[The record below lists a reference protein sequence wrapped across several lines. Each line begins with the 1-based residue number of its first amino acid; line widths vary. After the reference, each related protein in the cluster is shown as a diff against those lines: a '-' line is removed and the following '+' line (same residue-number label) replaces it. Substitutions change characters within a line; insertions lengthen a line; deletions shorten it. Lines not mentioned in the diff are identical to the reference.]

1 MKRIHNR
8 LVILLIFAL
17 LLSLAAPVGAAGSR
31 ITIRTPEDLVELSRR
46 CSLDSWSRGKTVVL
60 SADLDLSDVEFS
72 SIPTFGGTF
81 DGQGY
86 TISGL
91 TITGSGN
98 VRGLFRYLQSGGV
111 VQNVSL
117 EVTIEPTDLQDSLG
131 GLVGNNRG
139 SVRNC
144 TVTGSI
150 QGETNIG
157 GIIGVNESS
166 GKIINSTFSGSVTG
180 EHYVGGIA
188 GQNLGSILQCVN
200 QGKINTVAVEG
211 EADLEDLDSRPLN
224 STENLPACTDIG
236 GITGFSTGVLQ
247 SCKNTG
253 PVGYEHVG
261 YNVGGIAGRQSGY
274 LNGCTNQGVI
284 LGRKDVGGIAGQLEP
299 EIFLR
304 YGEDLLNQLWS
315 ELGTLGD
322 QVDHLLSDLNSTNT
336 STTAQL
342 QMLSSHA
349 GTAQDAAGELMDAA
363 KDWANGNLSTVN
375 DLSARI
381 SWSLQQLEP
390 ILETLRPLPE
400 ELTDAVDALEEGLDQ
415 AEQAGDLASDAGQSL
430 RTALQEALRAADHM
444 NEGLEHIRASQ
455 DALKSALGDPNEI
468 KLALEQMAKGIGQLG
483 DGTVAFSEAM
493 EHLRDG
499 WAALPDVSSIDAF
512 LQAFEDLSTAG
523 TSTANGLKNIQKAF
537 IRLKD
542 TITANGDP
550 TEALKTALQELEKAA
565 ASFQSGADQLQTA
578 GKHLLSA
585 LDTLEDAGI
594 YLDGV
599 VDAFRDAG
607 DAFNN
612 AFSRLGE
619 GADAF
624 HEMVKTLAEE
634 PSIQFTP
641 IGSDMTARGDALDA
655 ALSDLLGSA
664 DDLGDLLSQSSDT
677 ILGDLSAV
685 SQQLQSITDLLRQ
698 ETSLKKSG
706 EGDRIEDISD
716 QVDGRS
722 QRTGCLSD
730 ARNEGVVKGDV
741 NVAGIA
747 GSMAIEYD
755 FDPEDDLV
763 EVGDRSLDVRYQ
775 TKAVVLSCINLGEV
789 TGKKDDAGGIVGRM
803 DLGQVSHCENYGSV
817 SSADGSYVGGIAGA
831 SWGSIRDSWARCTLS
846 GDHYVG
852 GIAGY
857 GSTLKNC
864 HTLITLQEGSAYVGT
879 VAGSVDPEGT
889 VTGNT
894 FTQEALGAIDGIS
907 YAGQAEPVTF
917 GALCAAGAP
926 ETFAQLELTFRADGK
941 EVAVVPFQYGKGI
954 ARLPEIPAK
963 KGYSAAWPDLDY
975 SHLTASQT
983 LEAIY
988 TPYTSSLTDGG
999 DLPDIL
1005 VDGSF
1010 SAQAKV
1016 SHTTKETAWTDS
1028 KGESHQGTAYT
1039 VTVKDP
1045 VLDAVSYTVHCRLPE
1060 ANGRYAVWV
1069 QTGENWQ
1076 RQDSEKDGS
1085 YLLFPS
1091 TEETIT
1097 FCLVEEGNPLV
1108 KYLLTFTVLAAGLFI
1123 LFWRRR
1129 MQKKKEHAQQPPAS
1143 SLEFKGIKPPPKRR
1157 SPRRHLF
1164 PGTAAN
1170 VSCVEVLFV
1179 IAGFRRCSPSKETP
1193 PFVSKS

>member
-8 LVILLIFAL
+8 LAILLIFAL

-224 STENLPACTDIG
+224 STENLPVCTDIG

-342 QMLSSHA
+342 QTLSSHA

-483 DGTVAFSEAM
+483 DGIVAFSEAM

-730 ARNEGVVKGDV
+730 ARTEGVVKGDV

-775 TKAVVLSCINLGEV
+775 TKAVILSCINLGEV

-894 FTQEALGAIDGIS
+894 FTQEDLGAIDGIS

-1143 SLEFKGIKPPPKRR
+1143 SLE
-1157 SPRRHLF
+1157 
-1164 PGTAAN
+1164 
-1170 VSCVEVLFV
+1170 
-1179 IAGFRRCSPSKETP
+1179 SKE
-1193 PFVSKS
+1193 

>member
-8 LVILLIFAL
+8 LAILLIFAL

-775 TKAVVLSCINLGEV
+775 TKAVILSCINLGEV

-857 GSTLKNC
+857 GSALKNC

-1097 FCLVEEGNPLV
+1097 FCLVEEGNSLV

-1143 SLEFKGIKPPPKRR
+1143 SLE
-1157 SPRRHLF
+1157 
-1164 PGTAAN
+1164 
-1170 VSCVEVLFV
+1170 
-1179 IAGFRRCSPSKETP
+1179 SKE
-1193 PFVSKS
+1193 

>member
-8 LVILLIFAL
+8 LAIPLIFVL

-342 QMLSSHA
+342 QTLSSHA

-455 DALKSALGDPNEI
+455 DALKSALGNPNEI

-775 TKAVVLSCINLGEV
+775 TKAVILSCINLGEV

-894 FTQEALGAIDGIS
+894 FTQEDLGAIDGIS

-1097 FCLVEEGNPLV
+1097 FCVVEEGNSLV

-1129 MQKKKEHAQQPPAS
+1129 MQQKKEHAQQPPAS
-1143 SLEFKGIKPPPKRR
+1143 SLE
-1157 SPRRHLF
+1157 
-1164 PGTAAN
+1164 
-1170 VSCVEVLFV
+1170 
-1179 IAGFRRCSPSKETP
+1179 SKE
-1193 PFVSKS
+1193 

>member
-755 FDPEDDLV
+755 FDPEDDMV

-1143 SLEFKGIKPPPKRR
+1143 SLE
-1157 SPRRHLF
+1157 
-1164 PGTAAN
+1164 
-1170 VSCVEVLFV
+1170 
-1179 IAGFRRCSPSKETP
+1179 SKE
-1193 PFVSKS
+1193 

>member
-8 LVILLIFAL
+8 LTILLIFAL

-72 SIPTFGGTF
+72 SIPAFGGTF

-342 QMLSSHA
+342 QTLSSHA

-550 TEALKTALQELEKAA
+550 TEALKTALQELQKAA

-585 LDTLEDAGI
+585 LDTLEGAGI

-664 DDLGDLLSQSSDT
+664 DDLSDLLSQSSDT

-685 SQQLQSITDLLRQ
+685 SQQLQSITALLRQ

-775 TKAVVLSCINLGEV
+775 TKAVILSCINLGEV

-1143 SLEFKGIKPPPKRR
+1143 SLE
-1157 SPRRHLF
+1157 
-1164 PGTAAN
+1164 
-1170 VSCVEVLFV
+1170 
-1179 IAGFRRCSPSKETP
+1179 SKE
-1193 PFVSKS
+1193 

>member
-8 LVILLIFAL
+8 LAILLTFAL

-131 GLVGNNRG
+131 GLVGNNCG

-144 TVTGSI
+144 AVTGSI

-342 QMLSSHA
+342 QTLSSHA

-455 DALKSALGDPNEI
+455 DALKLALGDPNEI

-550 TEALKTALQELEKAA
+550 TEALKTALQELQKAA

-1143 SLEFKGIKPPPKRR
+1143 SLE
-1157 SPRRHLF
+1157 
-1164 PGTAAN
+1164 
-1170 VSCVEVLFV
+1170 
-1179 IAGFRRCSPSKETP
+1179 SKE
-1193 PFVSKS
+1193 

>member
-1 MKRIHNR
+1 M
-8 LVILLIFAL
+8 
-17 LLSLAAPVGAAGSR
+17 
-31 ITIRTPEDLVELSRR
+31 
-46 CSLDSWSRGKTVVL
+46 
-60 SADLDLSDVEFS
+60 
-72 SIPTFGGTF
+72 
-81 DGQGY
+81 
-86 TISGL
+86 
-91 TITGSGN
+91 
-98 VRGLFRYLQSGGV
+98 RGLFRYLQSGGV

-144 TVTGSI
+144 AVTGSI

-342 QMLSSHA
+342 QTLSSHA

-747 GSMAIEYD
+747 GSTAIEYD

-775 TKAVVLSCINLGEV
+775 TKAVILSCINLGEV
-789 TGKKDDAGGIVGRM
+789 TGKKDDAGGVVGRM

-941 EVAVVPFQYGKGI
+941 EIAVVPFQYGKGI

-1097 FCLVEEGNPLV
+1097 FCLVEEGNSLV

-1143 SLEFKGIKPPPKRR
+1143 SLE
-1157 SPRRHLF
+1157 
-1164 PGTAAN
+1164 
-1170 VSCVEVLFV
+1170 
-1179 IAGFRRCSPSKETP
+1179 SKE
-1193 PFVSKS
+1193 

>member
-211 EADLEDLDSRPLN
+211 KADLEDLDSRPLN

-342 QMLSSHA
+342 QTLSSHA

-455 DALKSALGDPNEI
+455 DALKSALGNPNEI

-641 IGSDMTARGDALDA
+641 IGSDMTARGDTLDA

-775 TKAVVLSCINLGEV
+775 TKAVILSCINLGEV

-894 FTQEALGAIDGIS
+894 FTQEDLGAIDGIS

-1097 FCLVEEGNPLV
+1097 FCLVEEGNSLV

-1143 SLEFKGIKPPPKRR
+1143 SLE
-1157 SPRRHLF
+1157 
-1164 PGTAAN
+1164 
-1170 VSCVEVLFV
+1170 
-1179 IAGFRRCSPSKETP
+1179 SKE
-1193 PFVSKS
+1193 

>member
-8 LVILLIFAL
+8 LAILLIFAL

-117 EVTIEPTDLQDSLG
+117 EVTMEPTDLQDSLG

-775 TKAVVLSCINLGEV
+775 TKAVILSCINLGEV

-1097 FCLVEEGNPLV
+1097 FCLVEEGNSLV

-1143 SLEFKGIKPPPKRR
+1143 SLE
-1157 SPRRHLF
+1157 
-1164 PGTAAN
+1164 
-1170 VSCVEVLFV
+1170 
-1179 IAGFRRCSPSKETP
+1179 SKE
-1193 PFVSKS
+1193 

>member
-8 LVILLIFAL
+8 LAILLIFAL

-342 QMLSSHA
+342 QTLSSHA

-400 ELTDAVDALEEGLDQ
+400 ELTDAVDALEEGLNQ

-565 ASFQSGADQLQTA
+565 TSFQSGADQLQTA

-1143 SLEFKGIKPPPKRR
+1143 SLE
-1157 SPRRHLF
+1157 
-1164 PGTAAN
+1164 
-1170 VSCVEVLFV
+1170 
-1179 IAGFRRCSPSKETP
+1179 SKE
-1193 PFVSKS
+1193 

>member
-8 LVILLIFAL
+8 LAIPLIFVL

-342 QMLSSHA
+342 QTLSSHA

-455 DALKSALGDPNEI
+455 DALKSALGNPNEI

-775 TKAVVLSCINLGEV
+775 TKAVILSCINLGEV

-894 FTQEALGAIDGIS
+894 FTQEDLGAIDGIS

-1097 FCLVEEGNPLV
+1097 FCLVEEGNSLV

-1143 SLEFKGIKPPPKRR
+1143 SLE
-1157 SPRRHLF
+1157 
-1164 PGTAAN
+1164 
-1170 VSCVEVLFV
+1170 
-1179 IAGFRRCSPSKETP
+1179 SKE
-1193 PFVSKS
+1193 

>member
-8 LVILLIFAL
+8 RAILLFFAL

-342 QMLSSHA
+342 QTLSSHA

-664 DDLGDLLSQSSDT
+664 DDLSDLLSQSSDT

-775 TKAVVLSCINLGEV
+775 TKAVILSCINLGEV

-1091 TEETIT
+1091 TGETIT

-1143 SLEFKGIKPPPKRR
+1143 SLE
-1157 SPRRHLF
+1157 
-1164 PGTAAN
+1164 
-1170 VSCVEVLFV
+1170 
-1179 IAGFRRCSPSKETP
+1179 SKE
-1193 PFVSKS
+1193 

>member
-8 LVILLIFAL
+8 LAILLIFAL

-706 EGDRIEDISD
+706 EGYRIEDISD

-775 TKAVVLSCINLGEV
+775 TKAVILSCINLGEV

-1060 ANGRYAVWV
+1060 ANGRYAVWG

-1097 FCLVEEGNPLV
+1097 FCLVEEGNSLV

-1143 SLEFKGIKPPPKRR
+1143 SLE
-1157 SPRRHLF
+1157 
-1164 PGTAAN
+1164 
-1170 VSCVEVLFV
+1170 
-1179 IAGFRRCSPSKETP
+1179 SKE
-1193 PFVSKS
+1193 

>member
-8 LVILLIFAL
+8 LAILLIFAL

-342 QMLSSHA
+342 QTLSSHA

-565 ASFQSGADQLQTA
+565 TSFQSGADQLQTA

-1143 SLEFKGIKPPPKRR
+1143 SLE
-1157 SPRRHLF
+1157 
-1164 PGTAAN
+1164 
-1170 VSCVEVLFV
+1170 
-1179 IAGFRRCSPSKETP
+1179 SKE
-1193 PFVSKS
+1193 

>member
-8 LVILLIFAL
+8 LAILLIFAL

-342 QMLSSHA
+342 QTLSSHA

-455 DALKSALGDPNEI
+455 DALKSALADPNEI

-664 DDLGDLLSQSSDT
+664 DDLSDLLSQSSDT

-775 TKAVVLSCINLGEV
+775 TKAVILSCINLGEV

-1091 TEETIT
+1091 TGETIT

-1143 SLEFKGIKPPPKRR
+1143 SLE
-1157 SPRRHLF
+1157 
-1164 PGTAAN
+1164 
-1170 VSCVEVLFV
+1170 
-1179 IAGFRRCSPSKETP
+1179 SKE
-1193 PFVSKS
+1193 

>member
-8 LVILLIFAL
+8 LAILLIFAL

-150 QGETNIG
+150 QGETKIG

-775 TKAVVLSCINLGEV
+775 TKAVILSCINLGEV

-1097 FCLVEEGNPLV
+1097 FCLVEEGNSLV

-1143 SLEFKGIKPPPKRR
+1143 SLE
-1157 SPRRHLF
+1157 
-1164 PGTAAN
+1164 
-1170 VSCVEVLFV
+1170 
-1179 IAGFRRCSPSKETP
+1179 SKE
-1193 PFVSKS
+1193 

>member
-8 LVILLIFAL
+8 LAILLIFAL

-468 KLALEQMAKGIGQLG
+468 KLALEQVAKGIGQLG

-775 TKAVVLSCINLGEV
+775 TKAVILSCINLGEV

-1097 FCLVEEGNPLV
+1097 FCLVEEGNSLV

-1143 SLEFKGIKPPPKRR
+1143 SLE
-1157 SPRRHLF
+1157 
-1164 PGTAAN
+1164 
-1170 VSCVEVLFV
+1170 
-1179 IAGFRRCSPSKETP
+1179 SKE
-1193 PFVSKS
+1193 

>member
-60 SADLDLSDVEFS
+60 SADLDLSDMEFS

-342 QMLSSHA
+342 QTLSSHA

-430 RTALQEALRAADHM
+430 RTALQEALRATDHM

-499 WAALPDVSSIDAF
+499 WAALPDVSSIDTF

-565 ASFQSGADQLQTA
+565 TSFQSGADQLQTA

-817 SSADGSYVGGIAGA
+817 SSADGNYVGGIAGA

-1143 SLEFKGIKPPPKRR
+1143 SLE
-1157 SPRRHLF
+1157 
-1164 PGTAAN
+1164 
-1170 VSCVEVLFV
+1170 
-1179 IAGFRRCSPSKETP
+1179 SKE
-1193 PFVSKS
+1193 

>member
-60 SADLDLSDVEFS
+60 SADLDLSDMEFS

-342 QMLSSHA
+342 QTLSSHA

-430 RTALQEALRAADHM
+430 RTALQEALRATDHM

-499 WAALPDVSSIDAF
+499 WAALPDVSSIDTF

-565 ASFQSGADQLQTA
+565 TSFQSGADQLQTA
-578 GKHLLSA
+578 GKHHLSA

-817 SSADGSYVGGIAGA
+817 SSADGNYVGGIAGA

-1143 SLEFKGIKPPPKRR
+1143 SLE
-1157 SPRRHLF
+1157 
-1164 PGTAAN
+1164 
-1170 VSCVEVLFV
+1170 
-1179 IAGFRRCSPSKETP
+1179 SKE
-1193 PFVSKS
+1193 

>member
-8 LVILLIFAL
+8 LAILLIFAL

-315 ELGTLGD
+315 ELGPLGD

-342 QMLSSHA
+342 QTLSSHA

-499 WAALPDVSSIDAF
+499 WAALPDVSSVDAF

-537 IRLKD
+537 TRLKD

-607 DAFNN
+607 NAFNK

-664 DDLGDLLSQSSDT
+664 DDLSDLLSQSSDT

-1143 SLEFKGIKPPPKRR
+1143 SLE
-1157 SPRRHLF
+1157 
-1164 PGTAAN
+1164 
-1170 VSCVEVLFV
+1170 
-1179 IAGFRRCSPSKETP
+1179 SKE
-1193 PFVSKS
+1193 

>member
-8 LVILLIFAL
+8 LAILLIFAL

-342 QMLSSHA
+342 QTLSSHA

-499 WAALPDVSSIDAF
+499 WAALPDVSSVDAF

-537 IRLKD
+537 TRLKD

-607 DAFNN
+607 NAFNK

-664 DDLGDLLSQSSDT
+664 DDLSDLLSQSSDT

-954 ARLPEIPAK
+954 ARLPEIPVK

-1143 SLEFKGIKPPPKRR
+1143 SLE
-1157 SPRRHLF
+1157 
-1164 PGTAAN
+1164 
-1170 VSCVEVLFV
+1170 
-1179 IAGFRRCSPSKETP
+1179 SKE
-1193 PFVSKS
+1193 

>member
-8 LVILLIFAL
+8 LAILLIFAL

-211 EADLEDLDSRPLN
+211 EADLEDVDSRPLN

-342 QMLSSHA
+342 QTLSSHA

-664 DDLGDLLSQSSDT
+664 DDLSDLLSQSSDT

-775 TKAVVLSCINLGEV
+775 TKAVILSCINLGEV

-1091 TEETIT
+1091 TGETIT

-1143 SLEFKGIKPPPKRR
+1143 SLE
-1157 SPRRHLF
+1157 
-1164 PGTAAN
+1164 
-1170 VSCVEVLFV
+1170 
-1179 IAGFRRCSPSKETP
+1179 SKE
-1193 PFVSKS
+1193 

>member
-8 LVILLIFAL
+8 LAILLIFAL

-755 FDPEDDLV
+755 FDPEDDLD

-775 TKAVVLSCINLGEV
+775 TKAVILSCINLGEV

-1097 FCLVEEGNPLV
+1097 FCLVEEGNSLV

-1143 SLEFKGIKPPPKRR
+1143 SLE
-1157 SPRRHLF
+1157 
-1164 PGTAAN
+1164 
-1170 VSCVEVLFV
+1170 
-1179 IAGFRRCSPSKETP
+1179 SKE
-1193 PFVSKS
+1193 

>member
-8 LVILLIFAL
+8 LAILLIFAL

-342 QMLSSHA
+342 QTLSSHA

-565 ASFQSGADQLQTA
+565 TSFQSGADQLQTA

-664 DDLGDLLSQSSDT
+664 GDLGDLLSQSSDT

-716 QVDGRS
+716 QVDGRG

-1143 SLEFKGIKPPPKRR
+1143 SLE
-1157 SPRRHLF
+1157 
-1164 PGTAAN
+1164 
-1170 VSCVEVLFV
+1170 
-1179 IAGFRRCSPSKETP
+1179 SKE
-1193 PFVSKS
+1193 

>member
-8 LVILLIFAL
+8 LAILLIFAR

-775 TKAVVLSCINLGEV
+775 TKAVILSCINLGEV

-1097 FCLVEEGNPLV
+1097 FCLVEEGNSLV

-1143 SLEFKGIKPPPKRR
+1143 SLE
-1157 SPRRHLF
+1157 
-1164 PGTAAN
+1164 
-1170 VSCVEVLFV
+1170 
-1179 IAGFRRCSPSKETP
+1179 SKE
-1193 PFVSKS
+1193 

>member
-8 LVILLIFAL
+8 LAILLIFAL

-775 TKAVVLSCINLGEV
+775 TKAVILSCINLGEV

-917 GALCAAGAP
+917 GALCATGAP

-1097 FCLVEEGNPLV
+1097 FCLVEEGNSLV

-1143 SLEFKGIKPPPKRR
+1143 SLE
-1157 SPRRHLF
+1157 
-1164 PGTAAN
+1164 
-1170 VSCVEVLFV
+1170 
-1179 IAGFRRCSPSKETP
+1179 SKE
-1193 PFVSKS
+1193 

>member
-8 LVILLIFAL
+8 LAILLIFAL

-342 QMLSSHA
+342 QTLSSHA

-565 ASFQSGADQLQTA
+565 TSFQSGADQLQTA

-1060 ANGRYAVWV
+1060 ANARYAVWV

-1143 SLEFKGIKPPPKRR
+1143 SLE
-1157 SPRRHLF
+1157 
-1164 PGTAAN
+1164 
-1170 VSCVEVLFV
+1170 
-1179 IAGFRRCSPSKETP
+1179 SKE
-1193 PFVSKS
+1193 

>member
-1 MKRIHNR
+1 M
-8 LVILLIFAL
+8 
-17 LLSLAAPVGAAGSR
+17 
-31 ITIRTPEDLVELSRR
+31 ELSRR

-144 TVTGSI
+144 AVTGSI

-342 QMLSSHA
+342 QTLSSHA

-455 DALKSALGDPNEI
+455 DALKLALGDPNEI

-550 TEALKTALQELEKAA
+550 TEALKTALQELQKAA

-1143 SLEFKGIKPPPKRR
+1143 SLE
-1157 SPRRHLF
+1157 
-1164 PGTAAN
+1164 
-1170 VSCVEVLFV
+1170 
-1179 IAGFRRCSPSKETP
+1179 SKE
-1193 PFVSKS
+1193 

>member
-8 LVILLIFAL
+8 LAILLIFAL

-775 TKAVVLSCINLGEV
+775 TKAVILSCINLGEV

-803 DLGQVSHCENYGSV
+803 DLGQVSHCESYGSV

-1097 FCLVEEGNPLV
+1097 FCLVEEGNSLV

-1143 SLEFKGIKPPPKRR
+1143 SLE
-1157 SPRRHLF
+1157 
-1164 PGTAAN
+1164 
-1170 VSCVEVLFV
+1170 
-1179 IAGFRRCSPSKETP
+1179 SKE
-1193 PFVSKS
+1193 

>member
-775 TKAVVLSCINLGEV
+775 TKAVVLSCSNLGEV

-1143 SLEFKGIKPPPKRR
+1143 SLE
-1157 SPRRHLF
+1157 
-1164 PGTAAN
+1164 
-1170 VSCVEVLFV
+1170 
-1179 IAGFRRCSPSKETP
+1179 SKE
-1193 PFVSKS
+1193 

>member
-8 LVILLIFAL
+8 LAILLIFAL

-131 GLVGNNRG
+131 GLGGHNRCR
-139 SVRNC
+139 VRNC

-775 TKAVVLSCINLGEV
+775 TKAVILSCINLGEV

-1097 FCLVEEGNPLV
+1097 FCLVEEGNSLV

-1143 SLEFKGIKPPPKRR
+1143 SLE
-1157 SPRRHLF
+1157 
-1164 PGTAAN
+1164 
-1170 VSCVEVLFV
+1170 
-1179 IAGFRRCSPSKETP
+1179 SKE
-1193 PFVSKS
+1193 

>member
-8 LVILLIFAL
+8 LAILLIFAL

-381 SWSLQQLEP
+381 SWSLQQ
-390 ILETLRPLPE
+390 LPE

-775 TKAVVLSCINLGEV
+775 TKAVILSCINLGEV

-1097 FCLVEEGNPLV
+1097 FCLVEEGNSLV

-1143 SLEFKGIKPPPKRR
+1143 SLE
-1157 SPRRHLF
+1157 
-1164 PGTAAN
+1164 
-1170 VSCVEVLFV
+1170 
-1179 IAGFRRCSPSKETP
+1179 SKE
-1193 PFVSKS
+1193 

>member
-8 LVILLIFAL
+8 LAILLIFAL

-131 GLVGNNRG
+131 GLVGNNHG

-342 QMLSSHA
+342 QTLSSHA

-664 DDLGDLLSQSSDT
+664 DDLSDLLSQSSDT

-775 TKAVVLSCINLGEV
+775 TKAVILSCINLGEV

-1091 TEETIT
+1091 TGETIT

-1143 SLEFKGIKPPPKRR
+1143 SLE
-1157 SPRRHLF
+1157 
-1164 PGTAAN
+1164 
-1170 VSCVEVLFV
+1170 
-1179 IAGFRRCSPSKETP
+1179 SKE
-1193 PFVSKS
+1193 

>member
-8 LVILLIFAL
+8 LAILLIFAL

-634 PSIQFTP
+634 PSIQFTL

-775 TKAVVLSCINLGEV
+775 TKAVILSCINLGEV

-1091 TEETIT
+1091 TEDTIT
-1097 FCLVEEGNPLV
+1097 FCLVEEGNSLV

-1143 SLEFKGIKPPPKRR
+1143 SLE
-1157 SPRRHLF
+1157 
-1164 PGTAAN
+1164 
-1170 VSCVEVLFV
+1170 
-1179 IAGFRRCSPSKETP
+1179 SKE
-1193 PFVSKS
+1193 

>member
-8 LVILLIFAL
+8 LAILLIFAL
-17 LLSLAAPVGAAGSR
+17 LLSWAAPVGAAGSR

-775 TKAVVLSCINLGEV
+775 TKAVILSCINLGEV

-1097 FCLVEEGNPLV
+1097 FCLVEEGNSLV

-1143 SLEFKGIKPPPKRR
+1143 SLE
-1157 SPRRHLF
+1157 
-1164 PGTAAN
+1164 
-1170 VSCVEVLFV
+1170 
-1179 IAGFRRCSPSKETP
+1179 SKE
-1193 PFVSKS
+1193 

>member
-8 LVILLIFAL
+8 LAILLIFAL

-775 TKAVVLSCINLGEV
+775 TKAVILSCINLGEV

-1097 FCLVEEGNPLV
+1097 FCLVEEGNSLV
-1108 KYLLTFTVLAAGLFI
+1108 KYLLTEFENEPEKIWETNIFGKTLYDMVAEQMQSKLAGVPEHIRVKVQRSLQKICDEGKEYFI
-1123 LFWRRR
+1123 C
-1129 MQKKKEHAQQPPAS
+1129 
-1143 SLEFKGIKPPPKRR
+1143 I
-1157 SPRRHLF
+1157 
-1164 PGTAAN
+1164 
-1170 VSCVEVLFV
+1170 V
-1179 IAGFRRCSPSKETP
+1179 I
-1193 PFVSKS
+1193 

>member
-8 LVILLIFAL
+8 LAIPLIFVL

-60 SADLDLSDVEFS
+60 SADLDLSDMEFS

-342 QMLSSHA
+342 QTLSSHA

-430 RTALQEALRAADHM
+430 RTALQEALRATDHM

-565 ASFQSGADQLQTA
+565 TSFQSGADQLQTA

-775 TKAVVLSCINLGEV
+775 TKAVILSCINLGEV

-894 FTQEALGAIDGIS
+894 FTQEDLGAIDGIS

-1143 SLEFKGIKPPPKRR
+1143 SLE
-1157 SPRRHLF
+1157 
-1164 PGTAAN
+1164 
-1170 VSCVEVLFV
+1170 
-1179 IAGFRRCSPSKETP
+1179 SKE
-1193 PFVSKS
+1193 

>member
-8 LVILLIFAL
+8 LAILLICAL

-641 IGSDMTARGDALDA
+641 IGSEMTARGDALDA

-775 TKAVVLSCINLGEV
+775 TKAVILSCINLGEV

-1097 FCLVEEGNPLV
+1097 FCLVEEGNSLV

-1143 SLEFKGIKPPPKRR
+1143 SLE
-1157 SPRRHLF
+1157 
-1164 PGTAAN
+1164 
-1170 VSCVEVLFV
+1170 
-1179 IAGFRRCSPSKETP
+1179 SKE
-1193 PFVSKS
+1193 

>member
-8 LVILLIFAL
+8 LAILLIFAL

-565 ASFQSGADQLQTA
+565 TSFQSGADQLQTA

-775 TKAVVLSCINLGEV
+775 TKAVILSCINLGEV

-1143 SLEFKGIKPPPKRR
+1143 SLE
-1157 SPRRHLF
+1157 
-1164 PGTAAN
+1164 
-1170 VSCVEVLFV
+1170 
-1179 IAGFRRCSPSKETP
+1179 SKE
-1193 PFVSKS
+1193 

>member
-8 LVILLIFAL
+8 LAIPLIFVL

-342 QMLSSHA
+342 QTLSSHA

-455 DALKSALGDPNEI
+455 DALKSALGNPNEI

-722 QRTGCLSD
+722 QRTGYLSD

-775 TKAVVLSCINLGEV
+775 TKAVILSCINLGEV

-894 FTQEALGAIDGIS
+894 FTQEDLGAIDGIS

-1097 FCLVEEGNPLV
+1097 FCLVEEGNSLV

-1143 SLEFKGIKPPPKRR
+1143 SLE
-1157 SPRRHLF
+1157 
-1164 PGTAAN
+1164 
-1170 VSCVEVLFV
+1170 
-1179 IAGFRRCSPSKETP
+1179 SKE
-1193 PFVSKS
+1193 